1 MQNVKRK
8 NGYIEL
14 EKLFRNPECKI
25 IDWKNEAE
33 MKSDLSFSKVQS
45 VFSYLG
51 DIWIY
56 KDSNDENTEYLELI
70 AEELAHD
77 FGIPCAYYD
86 LAILNEQEGN
96 ISKYFKSK
104 DRKYIFGEQILGDYV
119 ENVLKIDK
127 NADPDF
133 YESAVE
139 AHNSL
144 EGIWRALEYRY
155 QNLENRE
162 FVIDNLM
169 NQLINIFI
177 YDIFTGQDDRHSYN
191 WGVVES
197 ESNISLQLLYDDES
211 IFNEY
216 VEISPLVS
224 ENLYI
229 DELEFFVE
237 EDTPSSKALREFIE
251 VSSGE
256 YLERIKSKIPLIET
270 ENINR
275 IITRV
280 EKKIHYPIPNNVKE
294 YIRTSFSNILKN
306 ILGVIQDYEERLK
319 LK

>member
-1 MQNVKRK
+1 M
-8 NGYIEL
+8 
-14 EKLFRNPECKI
+14 
-25 IDWKNEAE
+25 
-33 MKSDLSFSKVQS
+33 
-45 VFSYLG
+45 
-51 DIWIY
+51 
-56 KDSNDENTEYLELI
+56 
-70 AEELAHD
+70 
-77 FGIPCAYYD
+77 
-86 LAILNEQEGN
+86 
-96 ISKYFKSK
+96 
-104 DRKYIFGEQILGDYV
+104 
-119 ENVLKIDK
+119 
-127 NADPDF
+127 
-133 YESAVE
+133 
-139 AHNSL
+139 
-144 EGIWRALEYRY
+144 
-155 QNLENRE
+155 
-162 FVIDNLM
+162 
-169 NQLINIFI
+169 
-177 YDIFTGQDDRHSYN
+177 
-191 WGVVES
+191 ES

-270 ENINR
+270 ENINQ